1 MSERSEIMAI
11 DGALASRV
19 VMRSGGAAPEQT

>member
-1 MSERSEIMAI
+1 MSERSEIMPT

-19 VMRSGGAAPEQT
+19 VMGSGGAAPELS